1 MYLKVSRLLDREH
14 EDANTVY
21 PATRRNVAGDSQSSA
36 APLLDPQISSRVILC
51 EG

>member
-36 APLLDPQISSRVILC
+36 APLLVRRPDLTSCYSV
-51 EG
+51 